1 MIYHVI
7 IFLKWLIFIIENQ
20 IKLFHAYVVFATLCS
35 DFPMPN
41 KIIGRE
47 KRETL
52 FDYFRRNQ
60 DDRFWSNG
68 DLRD

>member
-1 MIYHVI
+1 MV
-7 IFLKWLIFIIENQ
+7 IENQ
-20 IKLFHAYVVFATLCS
+20 IKLFHAYRVFVTLCS

-60 DDRFWSNG
+60 DDRY
-68 DLRD
+68 